1 MADDHKDEVAFP
13 SQVESPPYSIFSPRY
28 KAFIVTMVSVAA
40 TFSGISS
47 NIYHP
52 AIPSVAADLGTTPEM
67 VNLTVTAYLIFQG
80 LSPSI
85 WGAIADVHGRRVT
98 YIFTF
103 IVFFGACVGLAET
116 RAFAQ
121 LVVLRCVQ
129 STGSAS
135 TIAIGAGVIGDITT
149 REERGGYMGIYQSG
163 LLTPVAVGPILG
175 GVFSQ
180 TLGWRAIFWFLAIY
194 SGVYL
199 VVMIVVLPETLRS
212 LVGNGSI
219 PTKGLATSVQSWVQR
234 RRSHKRDLETSE
246 AHEMYPIPQEA
257 NQKPPINF
265 LGSIQILIGLEVT
278 CIIIFAAFYYTVW
291 QMIITVMS
299 TLFKKTYGL
308 SDLHI
313 GLTYLGNGFGC
324 IIGTLTT
331 GKILDR
337 DYLHF
342 KNTHT
347 GRSENFPL
355 EQARLRTVWLW
366 SALQC
371 TTVLVFGWTIQYKI
385 HISVPIICTFI
396 MGWSSTSMISVVST
410 LVVDIFPKEAASA
423 TAAINLLRCLMG
435 AGGVAAVLP
444 LVNAIGAGW
453 TFTVLTGMSIAGLGL
468 VVLQMGYGRK
478 RRLSR
483 EQAQRDAAEP

>member
-1 MADDHKDEVAFP
+1 MAEDPENEITVSSEVEA
-13 SQVESPPYSIFSPRY
+13 PPYSIFSPRY
-28 KAFIVTMVSVAA
+28 KAFIVTMVSIAA

-103 IVFFGACVGLAET
+103 IVFFGACIGLAET
-116 RAFAQ
+116 RVFAQ
-121 LVVLRCVQ
+121 LVILRCVQ

-149 REERGGYMGIYQSG
+149 REERGGYMGIYQGG
-163 LLTPVAVGPILG
+163 LLTPVAIGPILG
-175 GVFSQ
+175 GIFSQ

-199 VVMIVVLPETLRS
+199 IAMIIALPETLRS

-219 PTKGLATSVQSWVQR
+219 PTKGLATSVQSWIR
-234 RRSHKRDLETSE
+234 RRHIRRRDLETSE
-246 AHEMYPIPQEA
+246 AHEMCSMSQDA
-257 NQKPPINF
+257 KKKPPINF

-278 CIIIFAAFYYTVW
+278 CIIVFAAFYYTVW

-331 GKILDR
+331 GQILDY
-337 DYLHF
+337 DYRRF
-342 KNTHT
+342 KESHS
-347 GRSENFPL
+347 GQPEDFPL
-355 EQARLRTVWLW
+355 ERARLRTVWIW
-366 SALQC
+366 SGLQC
-371 TTVLVFGWTIQYKI
+371 ATVLVFGWTIQYNI

-453 TFTVLTGMSIAGLGL
+453 TFTILTGLSIAGLGL
-468 VVLQMGYGRK
+468 VVLQMGYGRR
-478 RRLSR
+478 RRLKR
-483 EQAQRDAAEP
+483 ERVQREADQ